1 MTKDLK
7 VNASKYF
14 KYFGMVD
21 RGRLNSAQDIKIYP
35 GSIDVC
41 MSSAC

>member
-1 MTKDLK
+1 MTRDLK

-21 RGRLNSAQDIKIYP
+21 RGRLNSAQAITIHP

-41 MSSAC
+41 MSSVC